1 MNNRNVLTT
10 LSAALLLALSARAG
24 AVETDY
30 AWKINVTGEADGGR
44 DLGLLDNGSNQEAFL
59 DTTPWAHFQFSPQW
73 SAFVRARLFVPTG
86 EVLPNGNDNNNVGAT
101 DKAFVGLKEAWVD
114 YGGLTSYPDE
124 SIRLGRQR
132 IREDDALFWDDD
144 VDALR

>member
-1 MNNRNVLTT
+1 MR
-10 LSAALLLALSARAG
+10 SRSARAG
-24 AVETDY
+24 SAGSRTTCCSTS
-30 AWKINVTGEADGGR
+30 AFSWKINLTGEADGGR

-101 DKAFVGLKEAWVD
+101 DKAFVGLKEA
-114 YGGLTSYPDE
+114 
-124 SIRLGRQR
+124 
-132 IREDDALFWDDD
+132 
-144 VDALR
+144 